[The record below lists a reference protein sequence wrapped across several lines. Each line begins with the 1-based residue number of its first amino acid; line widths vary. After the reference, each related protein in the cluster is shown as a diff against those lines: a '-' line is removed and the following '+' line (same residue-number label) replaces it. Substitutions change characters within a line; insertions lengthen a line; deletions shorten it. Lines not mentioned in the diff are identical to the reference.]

1 MKFLAVE
8 KETAGVK
15 WQNEQAILQ
24 EEAKCVYN
32 LMKTDKIREIYFT
45 EFHNAVLILECGSRE
60 EAENILKEMPIAQK
74 GLSGFELCELKPYT
88 GLDRL
93 INKQ

>member
-1 MKFLAVE
+1 MKFLAIE
-8 KETAGVK
+8 RENPGIK
-15 WQNEQAILQ
+15 WDEEQATLAK
-24 EEAKCVYN
+24 EATCVYRLIQEN
-32 LMKTDKIREIYFT
+32 KIREIYFT
-45 EFHNAVLILECGSRE
+45 ETHNAVLILECGSRE

-74 GLSGFELCELKPYT
+74 GLSRFDLCELKPYT